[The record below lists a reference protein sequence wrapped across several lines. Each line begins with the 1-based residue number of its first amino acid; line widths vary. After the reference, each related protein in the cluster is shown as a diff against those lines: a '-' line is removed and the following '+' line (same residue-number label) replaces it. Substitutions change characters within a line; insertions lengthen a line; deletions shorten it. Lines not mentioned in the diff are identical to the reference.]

1 MGLTSS
7 SGLTEVSIETELKTA
22 SPFSIAFFLMEITIK
37 LVDISDNE
45 YVNTNFMTD
54 KALIMKNVKKN
65 IQDDIKEYEKVYEIE
80 CNNNICSIIFD
91 LSGGPTEARRLIID
105 NQNDTIMIKYTE
117 NSDNG
122 KVLYLKELSSGL
134 SNISLS
140 GNIVGNYVYF
150 QIKGNNIFSNETYD
164 INIVIYNVR
173 V

>member
-1 MGLTSS
+1 MKKLNRRGYMT
-7 SGLTEVSIETELKTA
+7 IEIIIA
-22 SPFSIAFFLMEITIK
+22 SVIAFSIAFFLMEITIK
-37 LVDISDNE
+37 LVDINDNE
-45 YVNTNFMTD
+45 YISTNFMTD
-54 KALIMKNVKKN
+54 KALIMKNIKEN
-65 IQDDIKEYEKVYEIE
+65 IQNDIDEYEKVYKIE

-91 LSGGPTEARRLIID
+91 RSGGPTEARRLIID
-105 NQNDTIMIKYTE
+105 NQNDTIMVKYTE

-164 INIVIYNVR
+164 INIVIYNG
-173 V
+173 

>member
-1 MGLTSS
+1 MKKLNRKGYMTV
-7 SGLTEVSIETELKTA
+7 EIIIA
-22 SPFSIAFFLMEITIK
+22 SVIAFSIAFFLMEITIK

-91 LSGGPTEARRLIID
+91 RSGGPTEARRLIID

-150 QIKGNNIFSNETYD
+150 QIKGDNIFSNEIYD
-164 INIVIYNVR
+164 INIVVYNG
-173 V
+173 

>member
-1 MGLTSS
+1 MKKLNRKGYMTV
-7 SGLTEVSIETELKTA
+7 EIIIA
-22 SPFSIAFFLMEITIK
+22 SVIAFSIAFFLMEITFK
-37 LVDISDNE
+37 LVDITDNE

-54 KALIMKNVKKN
+54 KALIMKNIKEN
-65 IQDDIKEYEKVYEIE
+65 IQNDIDEYGKVEMIN
-80 CNNNICSIIFD
+80 CNNNICSIFFER
-91 LSGGPTEARRLIID
+91 SGGSTEARRLIID

-150 QIKGNNIFSNETYD
+150 QIKGDNIFDNNNYD
-164 INIVIYNVR
+164 INIVVYNG
-173 V
+173 

>member
-1 MGLTSS
+1 MKKLNRRGYMT
-7 SGLTEVSIETELKTA
+7 IEIIIA
-22 SPFSIAFFLMEITIK
+22 SVIAFSIAFFLMEITIK
-37 LVDISDNE
+37 LVDINDNE
-45 YVNTNFMTD
+45 YISTNFMTD
-54 KALIMKNVKKN
+54 KALIMKNIKEN
-65 IQDDIKEYEKVYEIE
+65 IQNDIDEYEKVYKIE

-91 LSGGPTEARRLIID
+91 RSGGPTEARRLIID

-164 INIVIYNVR
+164 INIVIYNG
-173 V
+173 